1 MFSLI
6 KENIKGFV
14 DVTVLVTMTAIG
26 LFAILVDYR
35 YFKRLKF
42 RKDAAS
48 ALGVGIA
55 FILLP
60 FVFYFISKL

>member
-26 LFAILVDYR
+26 IFAILVDYR

-42 RKDAAS
+42 RKDALS

-60 FVFYFISKL
+60 FVLYCIGKL